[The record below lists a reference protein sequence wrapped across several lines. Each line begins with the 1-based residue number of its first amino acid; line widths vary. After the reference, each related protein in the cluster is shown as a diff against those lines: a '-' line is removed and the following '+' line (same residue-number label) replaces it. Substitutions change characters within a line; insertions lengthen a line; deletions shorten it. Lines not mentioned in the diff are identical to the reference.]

1 MYKKI
6 THTIVEEHFDHPI
19 ASQIKKSLGRSKIV
33 TNEVFLEDKFR
44 ADIHSYFESYINHL
58 VALVNSVNGP
68 QNNFL
73 LEFDNFFKTP
83 WLDDLGNMIKPIYPT
98 EFAEKINEALRM
110 MPTTIFSGLQ
120 LIQDGKD
127 TGPTFNRMQF
137 ITNEL
142 AQTLSTFNNAWQYG
156 TTSNL
161 FNTLF
166 TDVFNLAKARIAKN
180 STLEQQLLQKISTS
194 WTTFEKVFVDGVI
207 RQYPERF
214 TKTATTI
221 PMTSN
226 SRDIM

>member
-6 THTIVEEHFDHPI
+6 THNIVEEHFDHPV

-33 TNEVFLEDKFR
+33 TNEIFLESKFR
-44 ADIHSYFESYINHL
+44 SDVHSYFESYISHL

-68 QNNFL
+68 QTNFL

-83 WLDDLGNMIKPIYPT
+83 WIDDLGNLLKPIYPT

-110 MPTTIFSGLQ
+110 IPTTIFAGLQ

-127 TGPTFNRMQF
+127 TAQVFNRVQF

-142 AQTLSTFNNAWQYG
+142 AQTLSTYNSNWQYG
-156 TTSNL
+156 TTNNL

-166 TDVFNLAKARIAKN
+166 TDVFSLAKARMAKN

-194 WTTFEKVFVDGVI
+194 WTAFEKVLADGVI
-207 RQYPERF
+207 SQHGERF
-214 TKTATTI
+214 TKSTNTTAT
-221 PMTSN
+221 MSN
-226 SRDIM
+226 NDIM